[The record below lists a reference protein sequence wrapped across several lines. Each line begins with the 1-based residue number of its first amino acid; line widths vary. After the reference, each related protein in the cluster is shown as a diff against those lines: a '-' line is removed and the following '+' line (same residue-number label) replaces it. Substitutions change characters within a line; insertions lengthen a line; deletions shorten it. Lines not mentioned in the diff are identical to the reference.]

1 MMQKSDLRV
10 KIGKLNL
17 QNPVMPA
24 SGTFGI
30 ESCELCDVKRL
41 GAIVPKSVTLN
52 PRQGNKPPRVA
63 ETAGGMLNAVGIQN
77 KGLDYFITETLP
89 FYKDYGLPILV
100 SISAYS
106 SDEFIKMVE
115 VLNGQETVSA
125 LELNISC
132 PNLEAGGKAFGMN
145 PDATYEIV
153 RRVKQM
159 TDKVVIPKLTPN
171 VEDIRVIAKAAQEA
185 GADALALTN
194 TYIGMAIDIETRKP
208 KLGNIIGG
216 LSGPAIKPLSLRMV
230 WQVAQVVDIP
240 VIGLGGIQSW
250 EDAIE
255 YLLAGATA
263 IQVGTANFVHP
274 NIMVDIIEGIEQYM
288 IKHQIASIYELI
300 GGIVTE

>member
-1 MMQKSDLRV
+1 MMQKPDLRV

-30 ESCELCDVKRL
+30 ESCELCDVKKL

-106 SDEFIKMVE
+106 SDEFKKMVE

-153 RRVKQM
+153 RTVKQM

-288 IKHQIASIYELI
+288 IKHQIPSIYELI
-300 GGIVTE
+300 GGIVIE